1 MPPTSRIVLIT
12 IAAVA
17 FLAAPLLTSCGKA
30 IGGSNVANAAGTS
43 NGASEP
49 SSGTASGAPE
59 PTAAEDAAKD
69 EPDLLSLG
77 AGAYPV
83 KRLREYS
90 IAYDTVSLMDERSST
105 GWTSPEGDLAAE
117 SLVLSLPEQTVLKKI
132 SFDCGYRDHTCAKD
146 FTVEMSDKSADDG
159 FQKIAAGTI
168 EEDKQGQ
175 TFTVSAE
182 VPGRWV
188 RLTILNNHG
197 ADRFI
202 QLDEFRATG
211 TQLTHTQIGNI
222 SGTYDSD
229 AGWMHIKQEGTS
241 VTGCYYTRGGT
252 FEGGVDGRVMKITW
266 CDNCNLSSKATG
278 TALFAFS
285 PDGSEFIGFW
295 EDGSN
300 TYRKLQGW
308 TGKRKSTDVGTCPN
322 WAGAGIEEQTTHEL
336 AAGGRVRLYGVNFD
350 TDSDVIKDE
359 SKPTLDKMVAIL
371 KKNADWKITI
381 EGHTDARASAA
392 HNQALSERRAASV
405 AKYMES
411 QGIAADR
418 LKSIGYGDTKPVAD
432 NETEFG
438 RAQNRRVELVKE

>member
-1 MPPTSRIVLIT
+1 MPSASRRSFVTIT
-12 IAAVA
+12 AAVLFSA
-17 FLAAPLLTSCGKA
+17 LLLSACSKAAGGSGNANADTPVPSATASAAPSA
-30 IGGSNVANAAGTS
+30 ESV
-43 NGASEP
+43 SEN
-49 SSGTASGAPE
+49 
-59 PTAAEDAAKD
+59 AAKD

-90 IAYDTVSLMDERSST
+90 GAYDTVSLIDERSST
-105 GWTSPEGDLAAE
+105 SWTSPEGDLAAE

-132 SFDCGYRDHTCAKD
+132 SFDCGYRDHSCAKD

-168 EEDKQGQ
+168 DEDKKDQA
-175 TFTVSAE
+175 FAVSAE

-202 QLDEFRATG
+202 QLDEFRGTG
-211 TQLTHTQIGNI
+211 TQLTQTQIQNI
-222 SGTYDSD
+222 GGTYDSD

-241 VTGCYYTRGGT
+241 VTGCYYTRGGI
-252 FEGGVDGRVMKITW
+252 FEGGLDGRVMKITW
-266 CDNCNLSSKATG
+266 CDNCDLSSKATG
-278 TALFAFS
+278 TALLAFS
-285 PDGSEFIGFW
+285 PDGSEFTGFW
-295 EDGSN
+295 EDQSN
-300 TYRKLQGW
+300 TWRKLQGW
-308 TGKRKSTDVGTCPN
+308 TGKRKSADVGSCPN
-322 WAGAGIEEQTTHEL
+322 WAGAGVEEQTARDL
-336 AAGGRVRLYGVNFD
+336 AANGRVILYGINFD

-392 HNQALSERRAASV
+392 HNQTLSERRAAAV
-405 AKYMES
+405 VKYLES

-418 LKSIGYGDTKPVAD
+418 LKSVGYGDTKPVAD

-438 RAQNRRVELVKE
+438 RAQNRRVELVKN